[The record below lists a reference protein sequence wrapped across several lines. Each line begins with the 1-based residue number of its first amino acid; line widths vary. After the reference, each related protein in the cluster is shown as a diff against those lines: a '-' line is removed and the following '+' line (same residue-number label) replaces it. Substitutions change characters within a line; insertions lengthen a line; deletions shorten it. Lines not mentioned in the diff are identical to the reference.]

1 MKEWLLGNIAK
12 AFWSHNFLNQ
22 FELVQNDVKLSMINT
37 FVFVIRNTNYKNT
50 YFALIMPLITIT
62 IS

>member
-37 FVFVIRNTNYKNT
+37 FVFVIRNTNYNH
-50 YFALIMPLITIT
+50 L
-62 IS
+62 